1 MSIIT
6 TGDIPSLLRPG
17 LDEVGVDYARYKGE
31 YTKVYDQHKSFKN
44 EEIDV
49 DIRNTGYAL
58 EKRQGSPI
66 EMDSMGQ
73 RFIYQFIHREFALGF
88 QITNIAIEDD
98 LYADKFYNGTKSLT
112 TSYEQTREVMAMN
125 VFNQAFNSAVP
136 IGDGKSLCSNA
147 HPYDGGTYSN
157 LVGDNVTAVDFSE
170 AGVEQA
176 VILAG
181 RLKDQAGLLINA
193 SIEKLLLP
201 QELMFSGCR
210 LLESVFRTGTAN
222 NDINAIYNMNA
233 IPQGYIY
240 NHYLTNPSTWFGL
253 TNIKNTRKHFER
265 RPLKI
270 NVSTDPVTG
279 TMSVLSSCR
288 YSFGVFT
295 PNGVIGGGSIAA

>member
-17 LDEVGVDYARYKGE
+17 LDEVGLEYGRYKAE
-31 YTKVYDQHKSFKN
+31 YAKVYDQHKSFKN

-88 QITNIAIEDD
+88 QITNIAVEDD

-125 VFNQAFNSAVP
+125 VFNNAFDSRVR
-136 IGDGKSLCSNA
+136 IGDGQPLCSNA

-157 LVGDNVTAVDFSE
+157 LVGDNDFIVDFSE

-176 VILAG
+176 IILAG

-240 NHYLTNPSTWFGL
+240 NHYLTSPTSWFGL
-253 TNIKNTRKHFER
+253 TNVKNTRKHFVR

-270 NVSTDPVTG
+270 NVSTDPITE
-279 TMSVLSSCR
+279 TMSILSSGR

-295 PNGVIGGGSIAA
+295 PNGVIGGGSRVV

>member
-1 MSIIT
+1 
-6 TGDIPSLLRPG
+6 
-17 LDEVGVDYARYKGE
+17 
-31 YTKVYDQHKSFKN
+31 
-44 EEIDV
+44 
-49 DIRNTGYAL
+49 
-58 EKRQGSPI
+58 
-66 EMDSMGQ
+66 MGQ

-98 LYADKFYNGTKSLT
+98 LYVGKFYNGTKSLT

-125 VFNQAFNSAVP
+125 VFNQAFNTAVP

-176 VILAG
+176 IILAG

-193 SIEKLLLP
+193 SIETLLLP
-201 QELMFSGCR
+201 QDLMFSGCR

-279 TMSVLSSCR
+279 TMSVLSSGR

>member
-157 LVGDNVTAVDFSE
+157 LVGDGVTAVDFSE

-176 VILAG
+176 IILAG

-233 IPQGYIY
+233 CMDLPD
-240 NHYLTNPSTWFGL
+240 NA
-253 TNIKNTRKHFER
+253 RK
-265 RPLKI
+265 K
-270 NVSTDPVTG
+270 
-279 TMSVLSSCR
+279 
-288 YSFGVFT
+288 
-295 PNGVIGGGSIAA
+295 

>member
-1 MSIIT
+1 
-6 TGDIPSLLRPG
+6 
-17 LDEVGVDYARYKGE
+17 
-31 YTKVYDQHKSFKN
+31 
-44 EEIDV
+44 
-49 DIRNTGYAL
+49 
-58 EKRQGSPI
+58 
-66 EMDSMGQ
+66 MDSMGQ

-157 LVGDNVTAVDFSE
+157 LVGDGVTAVDFSE

-240 NHYLTNPSTWFGL
+240 NHYLTNPTSWFGL
-253 TNIKNTRKHFER
+253 TNIKNTRKHFVR

-270 NVSTDPVTG
+270 NVSTDPVTE
-279 TMSVLSSCR
+279 TMSVLPGFNSS
-288 YSFGVFT
+288 SLVKK
-295 PNGVIGGGSIAA
+295 V